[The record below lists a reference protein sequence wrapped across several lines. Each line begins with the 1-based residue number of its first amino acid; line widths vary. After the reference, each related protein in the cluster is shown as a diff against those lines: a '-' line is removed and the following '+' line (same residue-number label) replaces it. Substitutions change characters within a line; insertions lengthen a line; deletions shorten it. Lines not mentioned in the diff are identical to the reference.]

1 MPEQCAMLIND
12 IVEARKARGWTQ
24 QELAEACNLTQSVI
38 ARIENKK
45 SIPTL
50 TTFQKIVFA
59 LGKSIVI
66 VPSVI
71 ETTM

>member
-1 MPEQCAMLIND
+1 MPEQCTMLIDD

-24 QELAEACNLTQSVI
+24 QDLAEACNLTQSVI
-38 ARIENKK
+38 ARIENKR
-45 SIPTL
+45 SVPML
-50 TTFQKIVFA
+50 STFQKIVFA

-66 VPSVI
+66 VPSAT